1 MNETTQNTN
10 GTPYPATEAYRQI
23 AQPDQEP
30 NFSRY
35 LGSVPVTFPEN
46 EYAQETAQEAP
57 EPEPVKPYTLKRLQS
72 RDIFPMLRIL
82 SKIGINEFKEC
93 FSSSEITRL
102 IAKANTSGEDLDM
115 SSVGVNVVLDVCG
128 VIVNNIPKCEND
140 IYAFLAQLS
149 GMSTEDIANM
159 DAVVFFE
166 MIVDVIKKPEFK
178 DFIKVVSGL
187 LK

>member
-1 MNETTQNTN
+1 MNETTQNAY
-10 GTPYPATEAYRQI
+10 GTPHNATEAACQA
-23 AQPDQEP
+23 AQTAQEP
-30 NFSRY
+30 TFLHY
-35 LGSVPVTFPEN
+35 PGVDPVTIPEN
-46 EYAQETAQEAP
+46 EYDQKA
-57 EPEPVKPYTLKRLQS
+57 PEPVKPYTLKRLQS

-93 FSSSEITRL
+93 FSSPEITRL
-102 IAKANTSGEDLDM
+102 VAKANASGEDLDI
-115 SSVGVNVVLDVCG
+115 SSVGVNVVFEVCG